1 VSSSGQLLPVAL
13 WLPASC
19 LLPAAF
25 SLLLFAASEAR
36 AESSPRAVSPDLVGH
51 GQTKA
56 DAEQDAL
63 EQARTWVIALLRE
76 YHPGLLWEPTSAYL
90 REWHLVREVT
100 YNPAYA
106 SQRVGRL
113 HQVTL
118 RVELGDDSLREMLR
132 QDRLYQ
138 RHLLTGK
145 VLAGLMGLLVILAV
159 YFRLEE
165 ITRGYYSGALRACL
179 SGGLILLGVGMWFLW

>member
-1 VSSSGQLLPVAL
+1 V
-13 WLPASC
+13 
-19 LLPAAF
+19 
-25 SLLLFAASEAR
+25 ASEAR
-36 AESSPRAVSPDLVGH
+36 AESNPRAVSPDLIGH

-63 EQARTWVIALLRE
+63 EQARAWVIALLKERR
-76 YHPGLLWEPTSAYL
+76 PGLLWEPTTAYL

-106 SQRVGRL
+106 SQRIGPL
-113 HQVTL
+113 HQITL

-138 RHLLTGK
+138 RHLVSAK

-165 ITRGYYSGALRACL
+165 ITRGYYTGTLRAGL
-179 SGGLILLGVGMWFLW
+179 SAGLILLGVGMWFLW